1 MRKFFVRPADLMPR
15 SISEENETYIARF
28 NVVNPAIVGKS
39 LEEIATM
46 THLRF
51 IISRIWRG
59 DEVIVPKSTTQLQL
73 DDRLMV
79 VTKKEDASMLEILIG
94 LHVEEPEDW
103 NSEKVDWN
111 ALDNKM
117 ESRVV
122 VLTKPILNGRR
133 LGSLKIRHTY
143 RVNIS
148 RITW

>member
-1 MRKFFVRPADLMPR
+1 MGVVGVILAILFMRKFFVRPADLMPR

-79 VTKKEDASMLEILIG
+79 VTKR
-94 LHVEEPEDW
+94 
-103 NSEKVDWN
+103 
-111 ALDNKM
+111 KM
-117 ESRVV
+117 PQCS
-122 VLTKPILNGRR
+122 K
-133 LGSLKIRHTY
+133 S
-143 RVNIS
+143 
-148 RITW
+148 

>member
-1 MRKFFVRPADLMPR
+1 MPR

-79 VTKKEDASMLEILIG
+79 VTKR
-94 LHVEEPEDW
+94 
-103 NSEKVDWN
+103 
-111 ALDNKM
+111 KM
-117 ESRVV
+117 PQCS
-122 VLTKPILNGRR
+122 K
-133 LGSLKIRHTY
+133 S
-143 RVNIS
+143 
-148 RITW
+148 